1 MCKVQFSVIFYVVSL
16 HSRKWTTRP
25 SLFPYQ
31 HLHIPF
37 ICLSAHKG
45 DEGNL
50 KGNRLIFKQ
59 DSTNYVEHLHEK
71 TQSVTASNKSV
82 IVVKVVK
89 LISGTDRL
97 FHFHFDNFDQSLC
110 WRHLPLHKPTWGE
123 QQKQI
128 SWKYAHFARQITK
141 DAIIIYLFATISML
155 FETNHSF

>member
-1 MCKVQFSVIFYVVSL
+1 MSYLCTVGSERRGRVFSLTNTYTFPSFALV
-16 HSRKWTTRP
+16 RTREM
-25 SLFPYQ
+25 
-31 HLHIPF
+31 
-37 ICLSAHKG
+37 KG
-45 DEGNL
+45 IWRETDWFFN
-50 KGNRLIFKQ
+50 Q